1 MDSPK
6 RWREQRYQ
14 AEDSAQDNMREEKKA
29 RPKESERW
37 KVLSNHGS
45 QIGKR
50 ELDRKRLFQNPMP
63 W

>member
-1 MDSPK
+1 
-6 RWREQRYQ
+6 
-14 AEDSAQDNMREEKKA
+14 MREEKKA

-37 KVLSNHGS
+37 KVGSNHGS

-50 ELDRKRLFQNPMP
+50 ELDGEGLILNPMP